1 MTLCD
6 LCELPDLVCHAYARN
21 ATFFVTLPHNLIQQE
36 HCHRSWQRF
45 SHQTKDP
52 Q

>member
-6 LCELPDLVCHAYARN
+6 LCELPELVCHAYTRN
-21 ATFFVTLPHNLIQQE
+21 VMFFATLPHHLMQQE
-36 HCHRSWQRF
+36 HCHRSWQSF
-45 SHQTKDP
+45 SDQTKDP